1 MAVLWVADWSAAYEP
16 PHLMMA
22 LNLFFMLPVSLLVAY
37 QAGRS
42 FLLRG
47 NPKLLWFGCGMLF
60 LGSAGP
66 LSGILLPHGPDAVV
80 AVHNTLIWL
89 AAACHLAGVLL
100 APRQR
105 AVVRRPEP
113 WLAGGY
119 IGTLLAVTAV
129 VLTTLS
135 GNMPTFFVQGEGGT
149 LLRQIVLGS
158 AIIMFVSTAILL
170 RGGNGRG
177 VSSAFRY
184 WYALALLLMAVGL
197 FGVMVQSTVGS
208 ALGWTGRIAQYL
220 GGVYLLVAAV
230 VGHLLL
236 GRQYPAAALVLASAL
251 GGLLVSHLLK
261 GFYDRP
267 RPALVPHLARVSTP
281 SFPSGHAMLSAA
293 VYLTLGALLARLVGG
308 WAKLYLVAVAV
319 VLTLLVGVSRVYLG
333 VHYPTDVVA
342 GWSAGSA
349 WAILCWLTARHLQRR
364 GLVAG
369 DKR

>member
-1 MAVLWVADWSAAYEP
+1 MAGSRDAGGGLWERLGRWRGRTDLTALIAVLASVAGVWAFLAVADAVTEGESGHTDARILRSLREPADPADPVGPRWLEEAARDVT
-16 PHLMMA
+16 A
-22 LNLFFMLPVSLLVAY
+22 LGGFAVLSLLVA
-37 QAGRS
+37 
-42 FLLRG
+42 
-47 NPKLLWFGCGMLF
+47 
-60 LGSAGP
+60 
-66 LSGILLPHGPDAVV
+66 V
-80 AVHNTLIWL
+80 
-89 AAACHLAGVLL
+89 
-100 APRQR
+100 
-105 AVVRRPEP
+105 
-113 WLAGGY
+113 
-119 IGTLLAVTAV
+119 
-129 VLTTLS
+129 
-135 GNMPTFFVQGEGGT
+135 
-149 LLRQIVLGS
+149 
-158 AIIMFVSTAILL
+158 
-170 RGGNGRG
+170 
-177 VSSAFRY
+177 
-184 WYALALLLMAVGL
+184 
-197 FGVMVQSTVGS
+197 
-208 ALGWTGRIAQYL
+208 
-220 GGVYLLVAAV
+220 V
-230 VGHLLL
+230 VGYLLL